1 MQKAPHNV
9 KLVFHPVFNFIVKT
23 FYGLKSTDM
32 IDLLKKHFR
41 NKNMKNLSKLLSSMI
56 IILALLIFSFAICQT
71 SSVIVNSPTSGSK
84 VMNNVFIV
92 QHTGTGNES
101 LAILLSQIDEK
112 GIQYTIRQKLN
123 ILQAVSIKLNNA
135 SDINTIS
142 DLPNVNAVW
151 RVNKYNIRSFFSD
164 DVTGA
169 SYAKNRLG
177 LTGNGIKVG
186 IIDGGIDYKHPA
198 FGGCFKTAGCRIQFG
213 KDLIG
218 SGNSEDPVADD
229 DPFEPCDGHGT
240 YISGIIGANDS
251 TTHFTGVAPK
261 AILGVYRV
269 TDCFGDTG
277 DDLIIKA
284 MELAEND
291 GMDIINMSLGVS
303 FDGWPENPSAVAAS
317 NLVKKGFYVI
327 TAAPN
332 DGFSGLFSSGSPD
345 SGKDVITVGSV
356 NNFKFIT
363 NYLVPSTQPKKKI
376 AYFTRRVGL
385 KFDLDGPLEIVPT
398 SDAKDPVDD
407 ACNPIA
413 KNLTGKLALIRRGG
427 CFFDDKITNAQTA
440 GALGAIFYFNVTG
453 PFKPA
458 ISSSSVP
465 IAIISKNDGEYLIK
479 QFQHSKKIRRNQY
492 YYNHNRRL
500 RVTFPNKT
508 AVFND
513 IEGNN
518 PVDTSSWGPT
528 FELDIKPEIMAPGGK
543 IFSTLPVEFGSY
555 GTFSGTSAA
564 AAYTSG
570 LVALYL
576 ENFRKNP
583 HNKIN
588 IDPLILKN
596 ILIYTAEPYKS
607 SNDGNHKNKIVLP
620 VTKQGGGLI
629 NLERALN
636 TKLYITPGKLS
647 LNDTVRFTGTATI
660 SLTNFSHKTMKI
672 TLDHLPAG
680 SVRGFFNDT
689 IVNTGDMLINKF
701 YAKVTFHKNTIK
713 LRPRETKSIQIRIKE
728 PSQLLPSEFGLYSG
742 FIIVNDECNH
752 ETYSVPYQGLKGNL
766 TTMNLISSNPTSPFL
781 LSPDFDELYNETD
794 EATYTFQDDYDHIPK
809 VYFRSNLGTSRWVLY
824 AAVANENILETVFI
838 DTYTSRTSN
847 NENNEYTNRFTEL
860 KWDGTVAV
868 NNQNN
873 VRRKLPNGRY
883 QLILEELRPFGDVNN
898 PNQYDRWRSPI
909 IVINRD
915 I

>member
-1 MQKAPHNV
+1 
-9 KLVFHPVFNFIVKT
+9 
-23 FYGLKSTDM
+23 
-32 IDLLKKHFR
+32 
-41 NKNMKNLSKLLSSMI
+41 
-56 IILALLIFSFAICQT
+56 
-71 SSVIVNSPTSGSK
+71 
-84 VMNNVFIV
+84 MNNVFIV

-142 DLPNVNAVW
+142 DLPIVNTVW
-151 RVNKYNIRSFFSD
+151 RVNKYNTRSFFAD
-164 DVTGA
+164 DVTGV

-213 KDLIG
+213 TDLIG
-218 SGNSEDPVADD
+218 SGNSDDPVADD

-240 YISGIIGANDS
+240 YVSGIIGANDS

-269 TDCFGDTG
+269 TDCSGGTG

-284 MELAEND
+284 MEFADND

-303 FDGWPENPSAVAAS
+303 FDGWPENPTAVAAS
-317 NLVKKGFYVI
+317 NLAKKGVYVI

-356 NNFKFIT
+356 NDFKFIT

-385 KFDLDGPLEIVPT
+385 KFDLDGPLKIVPT

-427 CFFDDKITNAQTA
+427 CFFDDKVKNAQMA

-453 PFKPA
+453 PFKPV

-479 QFQHSKKIRRNQY
+479 QFQHSKKNRRNQY
-492 YYNHNRRL
+492 NYNHNRRL
-500 RVTFPNKT
+500 SVTFPDKT

-513 IEGNN
+513 LEGNN

-528 FELDIKPEIMAPGGK
+528 FELDIKPEVMAPGGK
-543 IFSTLPVEFGSY
+543 IFSTLPVQFGSY

-583 HNKIN
+583 RNKIN

-607 SNDGNHKNKIVLP
+607 SNDGNHKNDIVLP

-647 LNDTVRFTGTATI
+647 LNDTVRFSGTATI

-766 TTMNLISSNPTSPFL
+766 TTMNLISSNPASPFL
-781 LSPDFDELYNETD
+781 LSSDFNELYNETE
-794 EATYTFQDDYDHIPK
+794 EATYTFQDDYDNIPK

-824 AAVANENILETVFI
+824 ATVANENILETVFI

-847 NENNEYTNRFTEL
+847 NENNNYTNRFTEL
-860 KWDGTVAV
+860 RWDGTVAV
-868 NNQNN
+868 NNRNN
-873 VRRKLPNGRY
+873 VRRTLPNGRY

>member
-1 MQKAPHNV
+1 
-9 KLVFHPVFNFIVKT
+9 
-23 FYGLKSTDM
+23 
-32 IDLLKKHFR
+32 
-41 NKNMKNLSKLLSSMI
+41 MKNLSKLLSSMI